1 MSDRILLNGG
11 IFMGSEVTFLLAFGA
26 GVLSFISPCVLP
38 VFPAFV
44 SYITGMSYNEVENQ
58 KFNARAIFHTLFF
71 LIGFSLIYIAL
82 GFGTSFF
89 GGIFIEYGN
98 LIRQIG
104 AILIIVF
111 GLIITGVLRFDFLMK
126 DRKVNFKNRPAGFLG
141 SVLIGMAFAAGW
153 TPCNG
158 PIIGAIFAMSATEP
172 NNALMLM
179 VVYCLGFGV
188 PFFIL
193 SFFVSKTRWMLKYSN
208 AIMKGGGIVMILM
221 GILLY
226 FDGLTQIIIWLQPL
240 FGDFQ
245 GF

>member
-1 MSDRILLNGG
+1 
-11 IFMGSEVTFLLAFGA
+11 MGSEVTFLLAFGA
-26 GVLSFISPCVLP
+26 GVLSFVSPCVLP

-71 LIGFSLIYIAL
+71 LVGFSLIYIAL

-111 GLIITGVLRFDFLMK
+111 GLVITGVLRFEFLMK

-141 SVLIGMAFAAGW
+141 SILIGMAFAAGW

-188 PFFIL
+188 PFFVL

>member
-1 MSDRILLNGG
+1 
-11 IFMGSEVTFLLAFGA
+11 MGSEVTFLLAFGA
-26 GVLSFISPCVLP
+26 GVLSFVSPCVLP

-58 KFNARAIFHTLFF
+58 KYNARAIFHTLFF

-89 GGIFIEYGN
+89 GGVFIEYGN
-98 LIRQIG
+98 LIRQVG

-111 GLIITGVLRFDFLMK
+111 GLIITGVLKFDFLMK
-126 DRKVNFKNRPAGFLG
+126 DRKVSFKNRPSGFIG
-141 SVLIGMAFAAGW
+141 SILIGMAFAAGW

-172 NNALMLM
+172 SNALVLM
-179 VVYCLGFGV
+179 IVYCLGFGV
-188 PFFIL
+188 PFFVL

-221 GILLY
+221 GVLLY
-226 FDGLTQIIIWLQPL
+226 FDGLTQIIIWLQPF